1 MAVDTTRAL
10 TGSHVATRYKSE
22 PSTPSPAARKIARNA
37 PRHPQ
42 LVATGCP
49 LTLPAGGIA
58 AGPLM
63 PAAVAVP
70 ASPLPQRQN
79 ARTAETHDASVPSS
93 AVLYGV
99 QGTRPPDLVRN
110 TIR

>member
-1 MAVDTTRAL
+1 
-10 TGSHVATRYKSE
+10 
-22 PSTPSPAARKIARNA
+22 
-37 PRHPQ
+37 
-42 LVATGCP
+42 
-49 LTLPAGGIA
+49 
-58 AGPLM
+58 M